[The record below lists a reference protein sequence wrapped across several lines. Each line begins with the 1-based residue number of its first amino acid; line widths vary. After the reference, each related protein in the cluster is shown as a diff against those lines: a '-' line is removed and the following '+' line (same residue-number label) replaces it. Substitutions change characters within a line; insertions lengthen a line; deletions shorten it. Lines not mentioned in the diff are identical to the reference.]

1 MTAAV
6 AAAEAAAEAVQ
17 EFRQGKTVICMQLRA
32 SYSAILSATTS
43 LMLPA
48 GCTTTL
54 GAMKQHV

>member
-6 AAAEAAAEAVQ
+6 AAAEAVQ

-32 SYSAILSATTS
+32 SYSAILSVTTS

>member
-1 MTAAV
+1 MA
-6 AAAEAAAEAVQ
+6 AAAEAVQ
-17 EFRQGKTVICMQLRA
+17 EFREGKTVNCMQLRA
-32 SYSAILSATTS
+32 SYYSAILSATTS